1 MCPSKKAADINH
13 DGTGQRRGVDLDEE
27 RKNLR
32 FRILL
37 QHLQQQPIPHQRIFS
52 EILTIVDYIS
62 LSIYI
67 NCYTPAIIMSDQ
79 LVRRQ
84 NELKDKLTKSYG
96 NFAKLGQKQMTEG
109 ANEVRLA
116 RHREWWEEF
125 ERNHE
130 ELVNSVDYDPNIPYF
145 KEGCY
150 NITEEAYMVSLGS
163 YLDLQKYYEGL
174 KPRSQVVGPPAPMSR
189 LSLKPIEPPTFSGE
203 YGDWEE
209 FRNFSHSENFDVA
222 WNALKSEYDN
232 KRRLVASQVAAIRL
246 LAPAQEET
254 SVELRRVLMGV
265 RYPLAR
271 LAALKRPVKY
281 WGDVLV
287 DVLLSRLDQNTIRE
301 WETHLSSGGNHLTPS
316 TYEDLDGFV
325 EKKICAL
332 QSIEATMPR
341 DDNKA
346 SSNMSSESP
355 SSSNIKR
362 PSYNNKQKHRV
373 KSTTSSSLVNTAS
386 NNNAKRK
393 PACYLCK
400 GDHLIMMCD
409 VFRRMTVD
417 RRRAAVRENNLCYN
431 CLGKHS
437 SEECKSSRRCMEC
450 LQAHHT
456 LLHQPSAST
465 NAPASPRPQT
475 VERSSAVSREL
486 TSVTACAADA
496 PARATILL
504 ATALVRVIGPTGRC
518 VLARAM
524 IDQCSQASYITA
536 NLQRKLK
543 LETESVSHISLG
555 LDDATQARSD
565 KMARLTVAPHF
576 DSQFRLECGAY
587 VVKSVTNYLPRL
599 SSANQKWTHLEGLQL
614 ADPEYYQGRTVEL
627 LLSSAMH
634 ARIVEGRVEKGA
646 ANEPIATLT
655 AFGWILSGDTGE
667 QTASNEAAAFVITD
681 QCCDTRV
688 LNESI
693 RRFWHIEEISS
704 KPLLTPEEDECEK
717 HFASTHERDAAGR
730 YVIRLPLKRELS
742 STSVDLGDSRA
753 AAKRSLY
760 HMERRFRRDDALHA
774 AYADFMAEYQSMNH
788 MELVSEEELPKNAVY
803 LPHHGVWK
811 EGKLRV
817 VFNASCVTS
826 KGLSLNSLLHTGANL
841 LPDLSHLLLRWRT
854 YKYVFSTDI
863 QKMFRQIL
871 VHENDRH
878 LQCILWRKHDT
889 EPIATYRLTTVTYG
903 MGSAPFLAIRSLR
916 QLARDEGEEYPL
928 AASVLQQEVY
938 MDDGLSGGHSVKEAR
953 EKRDQLI
960 RMLRVGGFKLHKWA
974 ANDEALIDDIPAD
987 QRASTV
993 ARSFDVAEAVGV
1005 LGLMWSPTEDSFLY
1019 KLQLDRIE
1027 GAITK
1032 RKILSKI
1039 AQVFDP
1045 LGWIS
1050 PVTIVGK
1057 LLIQQLWL
1065 KGIDWDVELPE
1076 DLRSFWTMWYSSL
1089 EGLAKVRIDR
1099 WTGYVPDAARIELH
1113 GRRAKWHPRIRSPCL
1128 DWNYAVRY
1136 CLLARLMQSVMS
1148 ELHIEPDKIN
1158 LWTDSTDVIY
1168 WLQAHPSRWQTFVA
1182 NRCSTIHTLLP
1193 DVGWHHVRSADN
1205 PADILSRGTTVEE
1218 LLTSDLW
1225 WRGPPWLSLDTAEWP
1240 PVALSLPPRVREER
1254 KAAAV
1259 VLANNE
1265 RDQEDPGVAGKFSSM
1280 LRLLRGTVICFR
1292 FLRALLV
1299 RVRRRS
1305 EVLDWI
1311 RRMPLERSS
1320 SLSTEEMCHV
1330 RMFWISWAQRREFAA
1345 ERRAVGDNVSVRPSS
1360 RLASLHP
1367 IFVEGILRVGG
1378 RLKHSLLDFDEA
1390 HPIIL
1395 PSDSPITALLIRGT

>member
-1 MCPSKKAADINH
+1 MHYLKTHVKGSAEA
-13 DGTGQRRGVDLDEE
+13 
-27 RKNLR
+27 
-32 FRILL
+32 LL
-37 QHLQQQPIPHQRIFS
+37 KG
-52 EILTIVDYIS
+52 IS
-62 LSIYI
+62 V
-67 NCYTPAIIMSDQ
+67 T
-79 LVRRQ
+79 
-84 NELKDKLTKSYG
+84 
-96 NFAKLGQKQMTEG
+96 
-109 ANEVRLA
+109 
-116 RHREWWEEF
+116 
-125 ERNHE
+125 
-130 ELVNSVDYDPNIPYF
+130 
-145 KEGCY
+145 
-150 NITEEAYMVSLGS
+150 
-163 YLDLQKYYEGL
+163 
-174 KPRSQVVGPPAPMSR
+174 
-189 LSLKPIEPPTFSGE
+189 
-203 YGDWEE
+203 
-209 FRNFSHSENFDVA
+209 SENFDVA

-287 DVLLSRLDQNTIRE
+287 DVLLSRLDQNTIKE

-346 SSNMSSESP
+346 SSNMSTQRNVS
-355 SSSNIKR
+355 
-362 PSYNNKQKHRV
+362 Q
-373 KSTTSSSLVNTAS
+373 ADDAW
-386 NNNAKRK
+386 NA
-393 PACYLCK
+393 CK
-400 GDHLIMMCD
+400 
-409 VFRRMTVD
+409 
-417 RRRAAVRENNLCYN
+417 
-431 CLGKHS
+431 
-437 SEECKSSRRCMEC
+437 
-450 LQAHHT
+450 QAHHT

-742 STSVDLGDSRA
+742 PTSVDLGDSRA

-817 VFNASCVTS
+817 VF
-826 KGLSLNSLLHTGANL
+826 K
-841 LPDLSHLLLRWRT
+841 
-854 YKYVFSTDI
+854 
-863 QKMFRQIL
+863 
-871 VHENDRH
+871 
-878 LQCILWRKHDT
+878 
-889 EPIATYRLTTVTYG
+889 
-903 MGSAPFLAIRSLR
+903 
-916 QLARDEGEEYPL
+916 
-928 AASVLQQEVY
+928 
-938 MDDGLSGGHSVKEAR
+938 
-953 EKRDQLI
+953 
-960 RMLRVGGFKLHKWA
+960 
-974 ANDEALIDDIPAD
+974 
-987 QRASTV
+987 
-993 ARSFDVAEAVGV
+993 
-1005 LGLMWSPTEDSFLY
+1005 
-1019 KLQLDRIE
+1019 
-1027 GAITK
+1027 
-1032 RKILSKI
+1032 
-1039 AQVFDP
+1039 
-1045 LGWIS
+1045 
-1050 PVTIVGK
+1050 
-1057 LLIQQLWL
+1057 
-1065 KGIDWDVELPE
+1065 
-1076 DLRSFWTMWYSSL
+1076 
-1089 EGLAKVRIDR
+1089 
-1099 WTGYVPDAARIELH
+1099 
-1113 GRRAKWHPRIRSPCL
+1113 
-1128 DWNYAVRY
+1128 
-1136 CLLARLMQSVMS
+1136 
-1148 ELHIEPDKIN
+1148 
-1158 LWTDSTDVIY
+1158 
-1168 WLQAHPSRWQTFVA
+1168 
-1182 NRCSTIHTLLP
+1182 
-1193 DVGWHHVRSADN
+1193 
-1205 PADILSRGTTVEE
+1205 
-1218 LLTSDLW
+1218 
-1225 WRGPPWLSLDTAEWP
+1225 
-1240 PVALSLPPRVREER
+1240 
-1254 KAAAV
+1254 
-1259 VLANNE
+1259 
-1265 RDQEDPGVAGKFSSM
+1265 
-1280 LRLLRGTVICFR
+1280 RLLRDFKRTV
-1292 FLRALLV
+1292 
-1299 RVRRRS
+1299 
-1305 EVLDWI
+1305 
-1311 RRMPLERSS
+1311 
-1320 SLSTEEMCHV
+1320 
-1330 RMFWISWAQRREFAA
+1330 AQLFAA
-1345 ERRAVGDNVSVRPSS
+1345 YRSQPAARPVSPA
-1360 RLASLHP
+1360 ASM
-1367 IFVEGILRVGG
+1367 
-1378 RLKHSLLDFDEA
+1378 A
-1390 HPIIL
+1390 HV
-1395 PSDSPITALLIRGT
+1395 

>member
-1 MCPSKKAADINH
+1 MPASTSHAAASAQCFDEC
-13 DGTGQRRGVDLDEE
+13 TG
-27 RKNLR
+27 
-32 FRILL
+32 
-37 QHLQQQPIPHQRIFS
+37 
-52 EILTIVDYIS
+52 
-62 LSIYI
+62 
-67 NCYTPAIIMSDQ
+67 
-79 LVRRQ
+79 
-84 NELKDKLTKSYG
+84 
-96 NFAKLGQKQMTEG
+96 
-109 ANEVRLA
+109 
-116 RHREWWEEF
+116 
-125 ERNHE
+125 
-130 ELVNSVDYDPNIPYF
+130 
-145 KEGCY
+145 
-150 NITEEAYMVSLGS
+150 
-163 YLDLQKYYEGL
+163 
-174 KPRSQVVGPPAPMSR
+174 
-189 LSLKPIEPPTFSGE
+189 
-203 YGDWEE
+203 
-209 FRNFSHSENFDVA
+209 
-222 WNALKSEYDN
+222 
-232 KRRLVASQVAAIRL
+232 
-246 LAPAQEET
+246 
-254 SVELRRVLMGV
+254 
-265 RYPLAR
+265 
-271 LAALKRPVKY
+271 LAA
-281 WGDVLV
+281 
-287 DVLLSRLDQNTIRE
+287 
-301 WETHLSSGGNHLTPS
+301 
-316 TYEDLDGFV
+316 
-325 EKKICAL
+325 
-332 QSIEATMPR
+332 
-341 DDNKA
+341 
-346 SSNMSSESP
+346 
-355 SSSNIKR
+355 
-362 PSYNNKQKHRV
+362 
-373 KSTTSSSLVNTAS
+373 
-386 NNNAKRK
+386 
-393 PACYLCK
+393 
-400 GDHLIMMCD
+400 
-409 VFRRMTVD
+409 
-417 RRRAAVRENNLCYN
+417 
-431 CLGKHS
+431 
-437 SEECKSSRRCMEC
+437 
-450 LQAHHT
+450 
-456 LLHQPSAST
+456 SADCGAEFS
-465 NAPASPRPQT
+465 
-475 VERSSAVSREL
+475 VSREL

-504 ATALVRVIGPTGRC
+504 GDRACKSYRPDRKRLRSNPDLKYSIGRKRKLCFRGNQYKQAPSTDRVIN
-518 VLARAM
+518 ARQRSAAESNNPRLKAASRRK
-524 IDQCSQASYITA
+524 ILPLSDEQSQAGSA
-536 NLQRKLK
+536 
-543 LETESVSHISLG
+543 
-555 LDDATQARSD
+555 
-565 KMARLTVAPHF
+565 
-576 DSQFRLECGAY
+576 QFRL
-587 VVKSVTNYLPRL
+587 VWYLSP
-599 SSANQKWTHLEGLQL
+599 
-614 ADPEYYQGRTVEL
+614 
-627 LLSSAMH
+627 
-634 ARIVEGRVEKGA
+634 
-646 ANEPIATLT
+646 
-655 AFGWILSGDTGE
+655 
-667 QTASNEAAAFVITD
+667 
-681 QCCDTRV
+681 

-1113 GRRAKWHPRIRSPCL
+1113 GFADASLRAYAAVIYLRIVTATSIKVVLLQAKSKVAPTNTLSVPRLELCGAL
-1128 DWNYAVRY
+1128 
-1136 CLLARLMQSVMS
+1136 LLARLMQSVMS

-1292 FLRALLV
+1292 FLRACVLV

-1395 PSDSPITALLIRGT
+1395 PSDSPITALLIREAHETTLHGGVQLTLATLRRRYWILRGRQVVKGFIRGCTTCVRQAAAAVSPRMGDLPMERVRVALPFSKVGVDYAGPFHVRAFHGRGRTSVKSYIAVFVCFVTKAVHLELVFKCDAPSFIAALKRFISRRGYPAEIWSDCGTNFVGADAELRAMFAQESELVKGSGRRGQADERGVRDAVVSGGGLFDSRPLTSLVDDSQDAQPLTPAHFLIGRASIIIAEPRLTEDCLSPCQRWQLVTQMVQHFWDRWSEEYIRQLQPRGKWRKDTPAPKVGDVVLIKYESTPPTAWPLARVTEVHPGKDGVVRVLTLKTATSTVRRPVVKRRSIDIESAASEKSRCCRCCWPSGRSPRHPLRCTSCCHPCTWSWTNCQPCIRLQPPSGIVSAHGYI